1 MTNKPTNYRVNA
13 EHLPLLTQGIFV
25 LLEQCQNQQAD
36 STNQPLTE
44 DATTNAGHLSA
55 HAVSQLETVQQWAS
69 DRIARLD
76 YLTAQDKMTKA
87 QALWALEPC
96 PLALSTLV
104 QLLQQVNALAQDDI
118 DQSYINSLLVG
129 VASELGE
136 LAHYL
141 LFLIALHHRATNPNP
156 QPLPSPDDIWQQLKV
171 TIKNITK

>member
-13 EHLPLLTQGIFV
+13 EHLTLLTQGIFV

-55 HAVSQLETVQQWAS
+55 HAVAQLETVQQWAS

-76 YLTAQDKMTKA
+76 YLTAQDKMTKE

-118 DQSYINSLLVG
+118 GQSYVEPLLVG
-129 VASELGE
+129 VASKLGE

-141 LFLIALHHRATNPNP
+141 LFLIALHRRAINQTK
-156 QPLPSPDDIWQQLKV
+156 QPMPSPDDIWQQLKKA
-171 TIKNITK
+171 IKHITK